1 MSSKRQVSYYDGIFL
16 QLDIRFVW
24 NKNDICDDSVAWVAD
39 RNQDPLN
46 PESSMMHIAVFSST
60 AIFMTSPL
68 KGIVIRNHVRTCIR
82 SHDGQILQ
90 ICLRFMSLRER
101 AALGHRFLI
110 DDRLQ
115 RLTRTRRWWRSIFDD
130 EASQGTI
137 SRSVEYLGLY
147 EELWEGWHGSCDYSK
162 IHLDGTLP
170 WSALLIRLDLTVHIP
185 QQGSDCSRPQGIRTM
200 NVQNDDD

>member
-1 MSSKRQVSYYDGIFL
+1 MSSKRQVLCYSRGFL
-16 QLDIRFVW
+16 QLDIRYVW
-24 NKNDICDDSVAWVAD
+24 NENDICAPHWYGLLIGSRSFD
-39 RNQDPLN
+39 

-82 SHDGQILQ
+82 SHDGQNLQ
-90 ICLRFMSLRER
+90 ICLRFMLREG
-101 AALGHRFLI
+101 AALGPGFLT

-115 RLTRTRRWWRSIFDD
+115 RLTRPRRWWRSIFDD

-137 SRSVEYLGLY
+137 SGSVEYLGLY

-170 WSALLIRLDLTVHIP
+170 WSALLIRLDLTVYIP